1 MRDSG
6 HVPPIDVSGPPGTV
20 WPVTEGPTL
29 HTDRLLLRRWRDE
42 DRGPFAAINADPV
55 VMEHFQRPMDRD
67 ESDAFVDR
75 IEAHFEAAG
84 WGLWAVE
91 VPGVAPFVGYVGL
104 WPAEYVAPGTIEV
117 GWRLAA
123 SSWGHGY
130 APEAAAESLRFA
142 FEDLGRDEMV
152 SFTVPQNTNSRRV
165 MEKIGLRRAPDRDFD
180 HPRVDPAVHPHLVR
194 HVLYA
199 IGSAEW
205 RATQAPG
212 AASPRK

>member
-1 MRDSG
+1 VAD
-6 HVPPIDVSGPPGTV
+6 
-20 WPVTEGPTL
+20 GPTL
-29 HTDRLLLRRWRDE
+29 RTARLLLRRWRDE
-42 DRGPFAAINADPV
+42 DRAPFAELNADPV
-55 VMEHFQRPMDRD
+55 VMEHFQRPMSPA
-67 ESDAFVDR
+67 ESDDFVDR
-75 IEAHFEAAG
+75 IEAQFDDAG

-104 WPAEYVAPGTIEV
+104 WPAEYVAPGTVEV

-142 FEDLGRDEMV
+142 FDDLGRDEMV

-180 HPRVDPAVHPHLVR
+180 HPRVDPAAHPHLVR
-194 HVLYA
+194 HVFYSLTA
-199 IGSAEW
+199 EEW
-205 RATQAPG
+205 REAQGTE